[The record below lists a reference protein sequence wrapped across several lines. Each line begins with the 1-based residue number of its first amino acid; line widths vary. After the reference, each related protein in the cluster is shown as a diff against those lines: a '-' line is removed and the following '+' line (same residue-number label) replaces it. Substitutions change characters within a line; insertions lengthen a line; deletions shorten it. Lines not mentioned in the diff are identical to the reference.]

1 VDNLKYRRIN
11 NAELCSQL
19 PICGSSVFF
28 SYLPYHVFRQ
38 FRRTR
43 RLTSLNPVPRHFIA
57 GVVCVR
63 TFKKMTRIN
72 AKRSI
77 ASMTCHLVRPMTVCN
92 KESYSMGAVNFS
104 VESHTPVP
112 ICQFRE
118 RPKDIHVRTVVFD
131 DISKPNALR
140 FSLSSFKT
148 PSQSS
153 KLFWGGTMF
162 GRLGLHRCS
171 PEASVLGRGRFG
183 ERLGSFQYKP
193 VS

>member
-1 VDNLKYRRIN
+1 
-11 NAELCSQL
+11 
-19 PICGSSVFF
+19 
-28 SYLPYHVFRQ
+28 
-38 FRRTR
+38 
-43 RLTSLNPVPRHFIA
+43 
-57 GVVCVR
+57 
-63 TFKKMTRIN
+63 
-72 AKRSI
+72 
-77 ASMTCHLVRPMTVCN
+77 MTVCN

-118 RPKDIHVRTVVFD
+118 RPKDTHVRTVVFD

-183 ERLGSFQYKP
+183 ERLGTFSINQLANKGTSQYETIRALSFP
-193 VS
+193 DIVGNHLLCADAD